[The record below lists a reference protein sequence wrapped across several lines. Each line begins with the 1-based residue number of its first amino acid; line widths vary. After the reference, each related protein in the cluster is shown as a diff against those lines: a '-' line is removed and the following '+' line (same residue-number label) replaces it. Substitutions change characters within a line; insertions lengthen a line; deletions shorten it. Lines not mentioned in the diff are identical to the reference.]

1 MEDHGG
7 DCVLYLHFG
16 YEYSKNFVVLNT
28 MTAIDVD
35 ISNSMV
41 RLLKVLTSPKQSL
54 RYVGQFRTELYKN
67 QIGFNGKLIQQKKMN
82 SGHEFHQLKAVT

>member
-41 RLLKVLTSPKQSL
+41 RLLKVLTSPK
-54 RYVGQFRTELYKN
+54 
-67 QIGFNGKLIQQKKMN
+67 
-82 SGHEFHQLKAVT
+82 